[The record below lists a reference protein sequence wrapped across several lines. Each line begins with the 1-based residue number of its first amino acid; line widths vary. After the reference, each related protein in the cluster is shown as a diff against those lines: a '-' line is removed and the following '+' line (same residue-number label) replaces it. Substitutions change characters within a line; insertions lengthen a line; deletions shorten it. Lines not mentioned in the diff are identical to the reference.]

1 MIPMPMELILQSADV
16 NLPQS
21 IANLEALKAE
31 LIPRLEKYN
40 NLVVTEDSIKAA
52 KSDRAALNKLKSAID
67 EQRKSIKKLYLE
79 PYEAL
84 EAQCKE
90 VVRLIDAPI
99 QAIDKQIKAFDA
111 IEEEQKYKALTEYFA
126 SLNPPEWVTIT
137 DVLNPKWRNKTAK
150 LEALQSE
157 MQMKLQG
164 LMVDLGKLSAMYA
177 DFPHLIAIT
186 DRFKQEK
193 DFSKVAIYAITLKH
207 EWEKEQRRLA
217 EEEKASQNQAET
229 TNAPESVSNALVSDS
244 NESSINIPVENQN
257 GITSDSGKPES
268 ISAPNERILKGK
280 FWVECT
286 RDQLIALREYM
297 KSQNIK
303 FGAVKE

>member
-1 MIPMPMELILQSADV
+1 MLELILQSDNI

-40 NLVVTEDSIKAA
+40 SLVVTEDSIKAA
-52 KSDRAALNKLKSAID
+52 KDDKAQLNKLKKAID

-90 VVRLIDAPI
+90 VIRLIDEPI
-99 QAIDKQIKAFDA
+99 QAIDKQIKAFDFA
-111 IEEEQKYKALTEYFA
+111 EEEQKYKALEAYFA
-126 SLNPPEWVTIT
+126 SLNPPEWVEIT
-137 DVLNPKWRNKTAK
+137 DLLNPKWRNKTAK
-150 LEALQSE
+150 LEALQAE
-157 MQMKLQG
+157 MQQKLQC

-193 DFSKVAIYAITLKH
+193 DFSKTAVYAITLKH

-217 EEEKASQNQAET
+217 EEEAARQKQAET
-229 TNAPESVSNALVSDS
+229 ANTPENVVNAPASDS
-244 NESSINIPVENQN
+244 TNSNVIIPESEQN
-257 GITSDSGKPES
+257 GITSDSGKPEN
-268 ISAPNERILKGK
+268 IPATNEPILKGK
-280 FWVECT
+280 FWVECS
-286 RDQLIALREYM
+286 RSQLIALRDFM
-297 KSQNIK
+297 KAQNIK
-303 FGAVKE
+303 FGVVKE

>member
-1 MIPMPMELILQSADV
+1 MPMELILHSENV

-52 KSDRAALNKLKSAID
+52 KSDRATLNKLKSAID

-90 VVRLIDAPI
+90 VIRMIDEPI

-111 IEEEQKYKALTEYFA
+111 IEEEQKYKALTEYFS

-137 DVLNPKWRNKTAK
+137 DLLNPKWKNKTMK
-150 LEALQSE
+150 LETLQTE
-157 MQMKLQG
+157 MQTRLQG
-164 LMVDLGKLSAMYA
+164 IMVDLGKLSTMYA

-186 DRFKQEK
+186 DHFKQSK
-193 DFSKVAIYAITLKH
+193 DYSKTAVYAITLKH
-207 EWEKEQRRLA
+207 EWDKEQRRLA
-217 EEEKASQNQAET
+217 EEQKQPET
-229 TNAPESVSNALVSDS
+229 ANTPESVSNTSISDS
-244 NESSINIPVENQN
+244 NANSEIIPEMNQN

-268 ISAPNERILKGK
+268 VSTPNEPILKGK
-280 FWVECT
+280 FWIECT

>member
-1 MIPMPMELILQSADV
+1 MLELILQSADV

-21 IANLEALKAE
+21 IANLETLKAE

-40 NLVVTEDSIKAA
+40 SLVVTEDSIKAA
-52 KSDRAALNKLKSAID
+52 KDDKAQLNKLKKVID

-90 VVRLIDAPI
+90 VIRLIDEPI

-111 IEEEQKYKALTEYFA
+111 IEEEQKYKALEAYFT
-126 SLNPPEWVTIT
+126 SLNPPEWVEIT
-137 DVLNPKWRNKTAK
+137 DLLNPKWRNKTAK
-150 LEALQSE
+150 LEALQAE
-157 MQMKLQG
+157 MQQKLQG

-193 DFSKVAIYAITLKH
+193 DFSKASVYAVTLKY

-217 EEEKASQNQAET
+217 EEAARQKQAET
-229 TNAPESVSNALVSDS
+229 ANTSESVANAPASDS
-244 NESSINIPVENQN
+244 ANGNAIIPESEQN
-257 GITSDSGKPES
+257 GITNDSGKPES
-268 ISAPNERILKGK
+268 IPATNEPFLKGK
-280 FWVECT
+280 FWVECG
-286 RDQLIALREYM
+286 RSQLIALREFM
-297 KSQNIK
+297 KAQNIK
-303 FGAVKE
+303 FGVVKE

>member
-1 MIPMPMELILQSADV
+1 MAMELILQSADV

-40 NLVVTEDSIKAA
+40 SLVVTEDSIKAA
-52 KSDRAALNKLKSAID
+52 KDDKAQLNKLKKAID

-90 VVRLIDAPI
+90 VIRLIDEPI

-111 IEEEQKYKALTEYFA
+111 IEEEQKYKVLEAYFA
-126 SLNPPEWVTIT
+126 SLNPPEWVALT
-137 DVLNPKWRNKTAK
+137 DLLNPKWRNKTAK
-150 LEALQSE
+150 LEALQAE
-157 MQMKLQG
+157 MQQKLQG

-193 DFSKVAIYAITLKH
+193 DFSKTAVYAITLKH
-207 EWEKEQRRLA
+207 EYEKEQRRLA
-217 EEEKASQNQAET
+217 EEAARQKQAET
-229 TNAPESVSNALVSDS
+229 ANTSESVANAPVSDS
-244 NESSINIPVENQN
+244 TNGNVIIPESEQN
-257 GITSDSGKPES
+257 GITSDSGKPEN
-268 ISAPNERILKGK
+268 IPATNEPILKGK
-280 FWVECT
+280 FWVECS
-286 RDQLIALREYM
+286 RSQLIALRDFM
-297 KSQNIK
+297 KAQNIK
-303 FGAVKE
+303 FGVVKE

>member
-1 MIPMPMELILQSADV
+1 MAMELILQSADV

-40 NLVVTEDSIKAA
+40 SLVVTEDSIKAA
-52 KSDRAALNKLKSAID
+52 KDDKAQLNKLKKAID

-90 VVRLIDAPI
+90 VIRLIDEPI

-111 IEEEQKYKALTEYFA
+111 IEEEQKYKALEAYFA
-126 SLNPPEWVTIT
+126 SLNPPEWVEIT
-137 DVLNPKWRNKTAK
+137 DLLNPKWRNKTVK
-150 LEALQSE
+150 LEALQAE
-157 MQMKLQG
+157 MEQKLQG

-193 DFSKVAIYAITLKH
+193 DFSKTAVYAITLKH

-217 EEEKASQNQAET
+217 EEAARQKQAET
-229 TNAPESVSNALVSDS
+229 ANTPENVVNAPVSDS
-244 NESSINIPVENQN
+244 ANNNVIIPESEQN
-257 GITSDSGKPES
+257 SITSDSGKPES
-268 ISAPNERILKGK
+268 VSVTNEPILKGK
-280 FWVECT
+280 FWVECG
-286 RDQLIALREYM
+286 RSQLIALREFM

-303 FGAVKE
+303 FGVVK

>member
-1 MIPMPMELILQSADV
+1 MMELILQSADV
-16 NLPQS
+16 NLPQG

-40 NLVVTEDSIKAA
+40 SLVVTEDSIKAA
-52 KSDRAALNKLKSAID
+52 KDDKAQLNKLKKAID

-90 VVRLIDAPI
+90 VIRLIDEPI
-99 QAIDKQIKAFDA
+99 QAIDKQIKAFDT
-111 IEEEQKYKALTEYFA
+111 IEEEQKYKALEAYFA
-126 SLNPPEWVTIT
+126 SLNPPEWVAIT
-137 DVLNPKWRNKTAK
+137 DLLNPKWRNKGSK
-150 LEALQSE
+150 LEALQAE
-157 MQMKLQG
+157 MQQKLQG

-193 DFSKVAIYAITLKH
+193 DFSKTSVYAVTLKY

-217 EEEKASQNQAET
+217 EEETARQKQAET
-229 TNAPESVSNALVSDS
+229 VNTSESIVNAPVSDS
-244 NESSINIPVENQN
+244 ETSGIIAPPSEQN

-268 ISAPNERILKGK
+268 VSVANEPILKGK
-280 FWVECT
+280 FWVECS
-286 RDQLIALREYM
+286 RSQLIALREFM

-303 FGAVKE
+303 FGVVKE